1 VAEKPFADIVALYTK
16 MLKDCR
22 SLKTRNDGR
31 RRRELCD
38 FLKYAR
44 SRICPHEVGIND
56 VGRRRVPGLRR
67 DEVAALCGVSVDWYT
82 WFETGRPGVGFSP
95 RFIAAVARSLRL
107 RTDETIYLFSLAIP
121 EMPRVSSPARELV
134 DSALEAIVL
143 DWDDPKAADVPERF
157 ERCNALPL
165 GIYCTTPSGEILYAN
180 RSLTSLLGY
189 GSMSAYRN
197 LNVTA
202 DLYQS
207 PGDRKC
213 WQNNIALLGTLQKVP
228 TKARKA
234 DGGQILLLD
243 SATAIRAKDD
253 AVTHYVGVWEPA

>member
-1 VAEKPFADIVALYTK
+1 LPV
-16 MLKDCR
+16 
-22 SLKTRNDGR
+22 LKTRNDER

-44 SRICPHEVGIND
+44 SRIAPHDVGLKD

-82 WFETGRPGVGFSP
+82 WFETGRPNVGFSP
-95 RFIAAVARSLRL
+95 RFIATVARSLRL
-107 RTDETIYLFSLAIP
+107 PVDETIYLFSLAIP
-121 EMPRVSSPARELV
+121 EMPSVPSPARAHV
-134 DSALEAIVL
+134 VSALESIVL
-143 DWDDPKAADVPERF
+143 EWDHPKPADVPDRF
-157 ERCNALPL
+157 ERCDTLPL
-165 GIYCTTPSGEILYAN
+165 GIYCTTPDGDILYAN

-189 GSMSAYRN
+189 SSMSAYRN

-213 WQNNIALLGTLQKVP
+213 WQRNIALIGSLQNIP
-228 TKARKA
+228 TKARRA

-253 AVTHYVGVWEPA
+253 VVTHYVGVWEPA

>member
-1 VAEKPFADIVALYTK
+1 
-16 MLKDCR
+16 M
-22 SLKTRNDGR
+22 
-31 RRRELCD
+31 
-38 FLKYAR
+38 
-44 SRICPHEVGIND
+44 GIKD

-82 WFETGRPGVGFSP
+82 WFETGRPSVGFSP
-95 RFIAAVARSLRL
+95 RFIATVARSLRL
-107 RTDETIYLFSLAIP
+107 RTDETIYLFSLAIA
-121 EMPRVSSPARELV
+121 EMPSVPSPARAQV
-134 DSALEAIVL
+134 DSALQSIVL
-143 DWDDPKAADVPERF
+143 EWDDPEVADVPDRF
-157 ERCNALPL
+157 ERCDTLPL
-165 GIYCTTPSGEILYAN
+165 GIYCTTPGGDILYAN

-189 GSMSAYRN
+189 KSMSAYLN

-207 PGDRKC
+207 ASDRKC
-213 WQNNIALLGTLQKVP
+213 WQNNIALIGNLQRIP

-243 SATAIRAKDD
+243 SATAIRAKND

>member
-1 VAEKPFADIVALYTK
+1 
-16 MLKDCR
+16 LKGFPV
-22 SLKTRNDGR
+22 LKTRNDER

-44 SRICPHEVGIND
+44 SRIAPHEAGITE

-67 DEVAALCGVSVDWYT
+67 DEVAALCEVSVDWYT

-95 RFIAAVARSLRL
+95 RFIATVARSLRL
-107 RTDETIYLFSLAIP
+107 RVDETIYLFSLAIP
-121 EMPRVSSPARELV
+121 EMPSVPSPARAHV
-134 DSALEAIVL
+134 ASALETIVHE
-143 DWDDPKAADVPERF
+143 WDHPKAADVPERF
-157 ERCNALPL
+157 ERCDTLPL
-165 GIYCTTPSGEILYAN
+165 GIYCTTPDGEILYAN

-189 GSMSAYRN
+189 NSMSAYRN

-207 PGDRKC
+207 SNDRKC
-213 WQNNIALLGTLQKVP
+213 WQKNIALIGSLQNIP
-228 TKARKA
+228 TKARRA
-234 DGGQILLLD
+234 DGAQILLLD

>member
-1 VAEKPFADIVALYTK
+1 
-16 MLKDCR
+16 
-22 SLKTRNDGR
+22 LKTRNDER

-44 SRICPHEVGIND
+44 SRIAPREAGIKD

-82 WFETGRPGVGFSP
+82 WFETGRPSVGFSP
-95 RFIAAVARSLRL
+95 RFIATVARSLQL

-121 EMPRVSSPARELV
+121 EMPSVPSPARPQV
-134 DSALEAIVL
+134 DSALESIVL
-143 DWDDPKAADVPERF
+143 EWDHPKAEDVPERF
-157 ERCNALPL
+157 ERCDALPL
-165 GIYCTTPSGEILYAN
+165 GIYCTTPGGDILYAN

-189 GSMSAYRN
+189 NSMSSYRK

-202 DLYQS
+202 DLYHS
-207 PGDRKC
+207 PSERTC
-213 WQNNIALLGTLQKVP
+213 WQNTIALIGTLQKVP
-228 TKARKA
+228 TKARRA
-234 DGGQILLLD
+234 DGRQILLLD

-253 AVTHYVGVWEPA
+253 EVTHYVGVWEPA